1 MMVGGLAYM
10 RLKILDRKPNE
21 ITLEIEG
28 ERHTFC
34 NLLESVLLEDEDV
47 EFASY
52 NIAHPLISHPIM
64 RVRTNGNKSPEEALK
79 AAIKKIIE
87 RGRELRSEFEKA
99 LKAAPT

>member
-1 MMVGGLAYM
+1 M

-28 ERHTFC
+28 EKHTLC

-52 NIAHPLISHPIM
+52 NIAHPLVSNPIM
-64 RVRTNGNKSPEEALK
+64 RVRTNGKKSPEEALK
-79 AAIKKIIE
+79 EAVKKIIE
-87 RGRELRSEFEKA
+87 RGRELRSEFERA
-99 LKAAPT
+99 LKASHT